1 MTDADCEIQNFFILV
16 NTHTREMNSV
26 DALPPGWKTSKDQ
39 NGNQYYYNK
48 ELNVTQWSRPA
59 PSGGAVGSP
68 KLPVLIGGTPLKSRV
83 SPQDQRVNGGLV
95 NADQ

>member
-1 MTDADCEIQNFFILV
+1 
-16 NTHTREMNSV
+16 MNKSV
-26 DALPPGWKTSKDQ
+26 DALPAGWKTSQDQ

-59 PSGGAVGSP
+59 PSGGALGSP
-68 KLPVLIGGTPLKSRV
+68 TLPVLIGGMPLKSSGVR
-83 SPQDQRVNGGLV
+83 PQDQKVNGGLV

>member
-1 MTDADCEIQNFFILV
+1 
-16 NTHTREMNSV
+16 MNKSV
-26 DALPPGWKTSKDQ
+26 DELPAGWKISQDQ
-39 NGNQYYYNK
+39 KGNQYYYHK

-68 KLPVLIGGTPLKSRV
+68 KLPVLIGGTPLKSSGV